1 MLFSLC
7 GKICVAFSGPEI
19 YPRRIHLSLPPPSRK
34 KRGREKATKPFPLSS
49 GGGGERERKRF
60 QLWVGG
66 LSSLA
71 FGMGALFA
79 EGKKEKND
87 HFGNKLRAREDQPQP
102 SYPKQKQDPD
112 TQKPDK
118 KQGS

>member
-1 MLFSLC
+1 
-7 GKICVAFSGPEI
+7 
-19 YPRRIHLSLPPPSRK
+19 
-34 KRGREKATKPFPLSS
+34 
-49 GGGGERERKRF
+49 
-60 QLWVGG
+60 
-66 LSSLA
+66 
-71 FGMGALFA
+71 MGALFA
-79 EGKKEKND
+79 EGKKKKND